1 MFCCHTWSCI
11 DSHMALNV
19 NLLKCKVFVNETLRK
34 LVIDI
39 ILIIMMIK
47 KIINNHIVIY
57 GG

>member
-1 MFCCHTWSCI
+1 
-11 DSHMALNV
+11 MALNV